1 MSNEE
6 VADYQDEEYDE
17 GEYDEG
23 EYDEDQVGD
32 MTNTTEPEQI
42 RKRVKEMEEELDN
55 LTKTQAE
62 VEKQINSASD
72 GIDENSVYGHLGFR
86 CHHTFL

>member
-6 VADYQDEEYDE
+6 VADYQDEEYE
-17 GEYDEG
+17 EEYDEG
-23 EYDEDQVGD
+23 EYDEDQAGD
-32 MTNTTEPEQI
+32 VAATEPEEI
-42 RKRVKEMEEELDN
+42 RKRVKEMEDELDN

-72 GIDENSVYGHLGFR
+72 GIDENSV
-86 CHHTFL
+86 

>member
-6 VADYQDEEYDE
+6 VADYQDEEYEED
-17 GEYDEG
+17 YDEG
-23 EYDEDQVGD
+23 EYDEDQTGD
-32 MTNTTEPEQI
+32 AAATEPEEI
-42 RKRVKEMEEELDN
+42 RKRVKEMEDELDN

-72 GIDENSVYGHLGFR
+72 GIDENSM
-86 CHHTFL
+86 